1 MAKKTRMSVLKR
13 QRELRKQEKA
23 ALKRE
28 RKSERKEQSHSEIP
42 TKEDLAGYGLGPQ
55 QDEDDED
62 R

>member
-28 RKSERKEQSHSEIP
+28 RKSERKEKSQSEIP

-55 QDEDDED
+55 DGEEDED
-62 R
+62 

>member
-1 MAKKTRMSVLKR
+1 MSVLKR

-28 RKSERKEQSHSEIP
+28 RKTERKERSTSEIP
-42 TKEDLAGYGLGPQ
+42 TKEDLAGYGVGPT
-55 QDEDDED
+55 DADDDAD

>member
-28 RKSERKEQSHSEIP
+28 RKSERRERTHSEIP
-42 TKEDLAGYGLGPQ
+42 TKEDLAGYGLGR
-55 QDEDDED
+55 EDDED
-62 R
+62 EEA